1 MPIKV
6 SNKARNN
13 FFDFVKMFCIMFV
26 VITHISW
33 TDQQRKF
40 PFFPIVIDMAVPLFL
55 VISAYLR
62 ASKIQKTGIK
72 EFISPKSVSKNLVNI
87 LVAYIIAG
95 FVEIGLALFYSYTR
109 IETYYPF
116 LDSPKEFVKWFLTGL
131 TGPGS
136 YYVPILIQMMIY
148 IPILYF
154 PFKKG
159 KRWGLFVSFIINLG
173 YELLVYYCKMD
184 PSIYRLLIF
193 RYTLILG
200 FGIYLS
206 FQKQEKKELSTFIF
220 LSIGLA
226 YIVINAYVFTFPL
239 FQNWKS
245 TSMFCAPF
253 AYSLIYFGMF
263 RFSQI
268 KHRKYLIL
276 GQASYHIYLTQM
288 VFYAFQGEAIV
299 KGHIPSINSPISDF
313 LSALIIVVICFS
325 VGLGFYFIETR
336 IREKIKLII
345 FRSV

>member
-1 MPIKV
+1 
-6 SNKARNN
+6 
-13 FFDFVKMFCIMFV
+13 
-26 VITHISW
+26 
-33 TDQQRKF
+33 
-40 PFFPIVIDMAVPLFL
+40 
-55 VISAYLR
+55 
-62 ASKIQKTGIK
+62 
-72 EFISPKSVSKNLVNI
+72 
-87 LVAYIIAG
+87 
-95 FVEIGLALFYSYTR
+95 
-109 IETYYPF
+109 
-116 LDSPKEFVKWFLTGL
+116 
-131 TGPGS
+131 
-136 YYVPILIQMMIY
+136 
-148 IPILYF
+148 
-154 PFKKG
+154 
-159 KRWGLFVSFIINLG
+159 
-173 YELLVYYCKMD
+173 MD

-206 FQKQEKKELSTFIF
+206 FQKQERKELSTFIF

-288 VFYAFQGEAIV
+288 VFYAFQGEAIM

-313 LSALIIVVICFS
+313 LSALIIVGICFS